1 MLGRENN
8 WCRDYEMTG
17 LILARL
23 RIRKKAT
30 MAETWRENRSWLTND
45 FEEMALNIERK
56 PFKGLRPRKQ
66 DLDSILKL
74 MEKH

>member
-17 LILARL
+17 LILARR

-30 MAETWRENRSWLTND
+30 MAETW
-45 FEEMALNIERK
+45 
-56 PFKGLRPRKQ
+56 
-66 DLDSILKL
+66 
-74 MEKH
+74 